1 MTPSQ
6 NYPRNVVTRKDKT
19 MSDYQ
24 LTRDAAGNIITRYEK
39 MLRDL
44 TDEYVDDVVIVSLM
58 DSYNLFS
65 KPDKDEGGQEIEVDH
80 DLLAAIEKVLGDV
93 YMRKSDFNDWVLT
106 REQKV

>member
-1 MTPSQ
+1 
-6 NYPRNVVTRKDKT
+6 

-24 LTRDAAGNIITRYEK
+24 LTRDAAGKITTRYEK

-65 KPDKDEGGQEIEVDH
+65 QPSTDEGGQEIEVDH

-93 YMRKSDFNDWVLT
+93 YMRKSDFNDWMLT
-106 REQKV
+106 VKDKFE

>member
-1 MTPSQ
+1 
-6 NYPRNVVTRKDKT
+6 

-24 LTRDAAGNIITRYEK
+24 LTRDAAGKVTTLYEK

-44 TDEYVDDVVIVSLM
+44 TDEYADNVTVASLM

-65 KPDKDEGGQEIEVDH
+65 QPNTDEGGQEIEVDY

-93 YMRKSDFNDWVLT
+93 YMRKSDFNDWMLT
-106 REQKV
+106 KGK